1 MMSLIACKHADNML
15 QLCVRECVCVR
26 QSCVFAGQTF
36 NLAQMQKL
44 FASQRSLG
52 PCLPSLA
59 TTVAPNC
66 QI

>member
-15 QLCVRECVCVR
+15 QLCVRVCVK

-59 TTVAPNC
+59 TTIAPNC
-66 QI
+66 QM